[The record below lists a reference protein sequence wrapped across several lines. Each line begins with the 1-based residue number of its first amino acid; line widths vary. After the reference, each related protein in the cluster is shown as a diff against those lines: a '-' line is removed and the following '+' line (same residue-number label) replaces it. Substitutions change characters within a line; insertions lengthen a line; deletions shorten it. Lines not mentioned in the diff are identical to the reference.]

1 LVRRVGALLP
11 LRWYQIALRRIHE
24 RGAGLGGRGSGVG
37 VPIFALSVFLAV
49 MLAAIRWRKKPRL
62 D

>member
-1 LVRRVGALLP
+1 MRRVGALLP

-24 RGAGLGGRGSGVG
+24 RGSGVG